1 MCKQWRR
8 KIKKPL
14 FLLISLI
21 FISGCAS
28 MANDRSLKNLPDND
42 FAVEIPEGWWKP
54 KHIDKYLIT
63 KDGVFL
69 QYVLIQQRPID
80 RPYRNTKKKLNKG
93 MLPQEAAGVIIDEI
107 ASDRRIY
114 NFNVIENAPAIID
127 GREGFKILFTFKDK
141 KSSSFK
147 TFYYGF
153 ISGNSFY
160 NLRYNAVMRHYFEK
174 DITDFEQIL
183 SSFKVVKNKAAL
195 KIALDR

>member
-1 MCKQWRR
+1 
-8 KIKKPL
+8 
-14 FLLISLI
+14 
-21 FISGCAS
+21 

-141 KSSSFK
+141 KGSSFK
-147 TFYYGF
+147 TLYYGF
-153 ISGNSFY
+153 IRGDSFY
-160 NLRYNAVMRHYFEK
+160 NLRYNAAMRHYFEK